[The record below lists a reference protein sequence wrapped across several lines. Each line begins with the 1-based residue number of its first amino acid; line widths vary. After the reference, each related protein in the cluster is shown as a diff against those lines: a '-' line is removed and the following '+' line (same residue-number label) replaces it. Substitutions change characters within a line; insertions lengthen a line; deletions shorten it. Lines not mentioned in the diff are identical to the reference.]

1 VSTDAP
7 DRVVPL
13 RPGNARPRLLVIQP
27 DPLTVLDRFGEWLS
41 DAEVVTDVVR
51 PFAGDVVPEHLET
64 DGLLVMGG
72 RMSVWHDGDHPW
84 LADVRR
90 LLRHAVQADRPTLG
104 ICLGGQL
111 LAQAFGGA
119 VTTGDQGVEAG
130 VIRVEWRPESR
141 SDALFSGLPTPFPV
155 GSLHGDAVA
164 RLPDAA
170 VWLGRSAMYRYQ
182 AFRVGPSAW
191 GVQFHPELAF
201 STYRAWIAGLAAT
214 NDAAR
219 QERLV
224 GAVADFAEL
233 DEQVRLANRVVAERF
248 ANLLHARA
256 GAVL

>member
-1 VSTDAP
+1 V
-7 DRVVPL
+7 
-13 RPGNARPRLLVIQP
+13 LVIQP
-27 DPLTVLDRFGEWLS
+27 DPLTVLDRLGEWLA
-41 DAEVVTDVVR
+41 DDEVSTEVVR
-51 PFAGDVVPEHLET
+51 PFAGDEVPEYLDA

-90 LLRHAVQADRPTLG
+90 LFRHAVQAARPTLG

-111 LAQAFGGA
+111 LAQAFGGE
-119 VTTGDQGVEAG
+119 VTTGDRGVEAG
-130 VIRVEWRPESR
+130 VIRVEWRPAAR
-141 SDALFSGLPTPFPV
+141 GDALFAGLPASFPV
-155 GSLHGDAVA
+155 GSLHGDAVT

-170 VWLGRSAMYRYQ
+170 VWLGRSALYRYQ
-182 AFRVGPSAW
+182 AFRLGQSAW
-191 GVQFHPELAF
+191 GVQFHPELSAG
-201 STYRAWIAGLAAT
+201 TYRGWVSGLAAT

-224 GAVADFAEL
+224 GAVADFEQF
-233 DEQVRLANRVVAERF
+233 DEHVRVANRIVAGRF